1 MIKFRVVVLAVLFLS
16 SWARLVR
23 AQSQEP
29 YIPRPAMPR
38 ASLPV
43 CGETP
48 REDADPRLCVPD
60 SGAEQ
65 EPGLSSASPVRI
77 GLQIPSDT
85 PLRIALDQRTRVRHR
100 GELVHGTV
108 VEAVYAFDQ
117 SVIPAGSSVS
127 GHVTNVIPVSGGKRT
142 LAYSNGNFSPF
153 HKYDLTFDSLTLPD
167 GRQIPIKTTVT
178 PGTAEVVHLV
188 SDPAK
193 EKKQKNV
200 AARTAENVKQEAEAQ
215 VQDTLAQIK
224 KPGRLH
230 RLKQLLLAQ
239 LPYRRQYIES
249 GTRFNA
255 TLVDPLDFGEAERT
269 HEQLAAL
276 GGAPMQNS
284 LLHARLVLPVSSATA
299 VRGTPVLALLT
310 EPMFSPDH
318 RVILPSDT
326 RLIGQVVQVK
336 PARRLHHNG
345 ELRFI
350 FEHIETPQGGLQGM
364 QGSLEGLQVDRA
376 ASMKL
381 DEEGGTR
388 VTDSKTRYLST
399 GLTVLLAAAASHP
412 DAERGTTDAAGDP
425 GVRAAAGGSGFRLTG
440 ALISFAAKS
449 TPVSIAFSAYGASS
463 SIYSNF
469 LSRGRDVVLPK
480 DTPLEIGFGN
490 PRPAGSQ
497 PRPN

>member
-1 MIKFRVVVLAVLFLS
+1 MVKFRVFVLAPLFFS
-16 SWARLVR
+16 SCVPLVW
-23 AQSQEP
+23 AQSQEVYVP
-29 YIPRPAMPR
+29 PPALRP
-38 ASLPV
+38 ASLPICSEV
-43 CGETP
+43 P
-48 REDADPRLCVPD
+48 REDADPRLCVPAF
-60 SGAEQ
+60 GAGQ
-65 EPGLSSASPVRI
+65 EPELSSAPPIRI

-85 PLRIALDQRTRVRHR
+85 PLRIALDQRTRVRR
-100 GELVHGTV
+100 PGELVHGKV

-117 SVIPAGSSVS
+117 SVIPTGSTVT
-127 GHVTNVIPVSGGKRT
+127 GHVTGIAPVSGGKRT
-142 LAYSNGNFSPF
+142 LAYANGNFSPF
-153 HKYDLTFDSLTLPD
+153 HKYDVTFDLLTLPD
-167 GRQIPIKTTVT
+167 GKQFPIKTTVT
-178 PGTAEVVHLV
+178 PGAAEVVHLV

-193 EKKQKNV
+193 EKQKNV
-200 AARTAENVKQEAEAQ
+200 AARTAENVKQEAEAR
-215 VQDTLAQIK
+215 VHDTLTQINT
-224 KPGRLH
+224 PGRMH
-230 RLKQLLLAQ
+230 RLKQFLLAQ
-239 LPYRRQYIES
+239 IPYRRQYIES

-255 TLVDPLDFGEAERT
+255 SLVDPLDFGEAQRT

-276 GGAPMQNS
+276 GGAPIQNA
-284 LLHARLVLPVSSATA
+284 LLRARLVLPVSSATA
-299 VRGTPVLALLT
+299 RHGTPVLALLT

-318 RVILPSDT
+318 RVILPADT

-364 QGSLEGLQVDRA
+364 QGSLEGMQVDRA
-376 ASMKL
+376 ASMRL

-388 VTDSKTRYLST
+388 VTDSKGRYLST

-412 DAERGTTDAAGDP
+412 DAEHGTTDAAGDP

-449 TPVSIAFSAYGASS
+449 TPVSIAFSTYGASS
-463 SIYSNF
+463 SLYTNF

-490 PRPAGSQ
+490 PHPAGTL